1 MPESL
6 VATDLDGVA
15 QFRWVSPG
23 GSQITGRLFVEHA
36 SRVREAWWA
45 RQEERGADADV
56 CVAATG
62 KPSLRLPK
70 ARTA

>member
-1 MPESL
+1 MNIE
-6 VATDLDGVA
+6 GVEE
-15 QFRWVSPG
+15 FRWVSPG

-56 CVAATG
+56 LVATTG

-70 ARTA
+70 ARSA